1 MSHETKQQLLRKSEA
16 VKSVTFVLILTVFS
30 ILLSANSV
38 HAIEVTATVP
48 VGLGPVR
55 AVYDSGRGEVFVAN
69 GGSNSVSVI
78 SDVNDSVIAT
88 ISLPSDSPSPSDIA
102 YDSSKGEIFVL
113 NNPFDDIFA
122 SSTISVISDTT
133 NSIVTT
139 INLGFSNVA
148 GICYDLKMRD
158 IVVASQTPGGPVTF
172 ISDTSNSVAST
183 VNVGGHPQGIV
194 YDSGT
199 GAIFVSTE
207 GDTNSWVSVIPDY
220 SNAVITNV
228 TVQNVPIGL
237 AYDSGK
243 GEIFAAIVGTTE
255 LVNPELGVII
265 ISDQTNSVVAS
276 VPMSEG
282 TVNLAYDNKQG
293 LIFVSYAGESNVVSV
308 ISDSSNSVV
317 ANITLADP
325 TLWGLCYDSAKSE
338 IYAPNFYNSTVTVIS
353 DELATTHLATTPS
366 STPTVPESSWLA
378 ILPVFIF
385 ILSIAIIIGL
395 GLAVYFRK
403 HKPKTESDRNLDQV
417 RQENLTN
424 NHLSDL
430 TS

>member
-1 MSHETKQQLLRKSEA
+1 MSHEAKQQVLKKSEA
-16 VKSVTFVLILTVFS
+16 VKSGIFVLILTIFS
-30 ILLSANSV
+30 ILLAANSI

-48 VGLGPVR
+48 VGSAPVA
-55 AVYDSGRGEVFVAN
+55 AVYDSGKGEVFVAN
-69 GGSNSVSVI
+69 AGSNSVSVI
-78 SDVNDSVIAT
+78 SGANYSVIAT
-88 ISLPSDSPSPSDIA
+88 IPLPSDSPSPSDIA
-102 YDSSKGEIFVL
+102 YDSSNGEIFVV
-113 NNPFDDIFA
+113 NNPVDNFFA

-133 NSIVTT
+133 NSVVKT
-139 INLGFSNVA
+139 INLGFNSVV
-148 GICYDLKMRD
+148 GICYDLNKRD
-158 IVVASQTPGGPVTF
+158 IVVASQNPGGSVTF
-172 ISDTSNSVAST
+172 ISDTSYSVAST

-194 YDSGT
+194 YDSGK

-243 GEIFAAIVGTTE
+243 GEIFVASVSTPE
-255 LVNPELGVII
+255 FVNPELGVTI

-293 LIFVSYAGESNVVSV
+293 LIFVSHAGESNVVSV

-317 ANITLADP
+317 ANVTLADP
-325 TLWGLCYDSAKSE
+325 TIGGLCYDSAKSE

-353 DELATTHLATTPS
+353 DQLTTTTPRTTPS
-366 STPTVPESSWLA
+366 STPTVPEFPTWV
-378 ILPVFIF
+378 ILPLFAMVILLSIVFI
-385 ILSIAIIIGL
+385 
-395 GLAVYFRK
+395 RK
-403 HKPKTESDRNLDQV
+403 RKPKK
-417 RQENLTN
+417 
-424 NHLSDL
+424 
-430 TS
+430 